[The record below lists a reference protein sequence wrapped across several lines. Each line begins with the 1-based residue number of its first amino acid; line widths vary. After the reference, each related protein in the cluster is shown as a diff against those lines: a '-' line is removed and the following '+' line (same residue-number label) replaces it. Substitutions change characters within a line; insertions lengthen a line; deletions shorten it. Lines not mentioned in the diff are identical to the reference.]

1 MQKIFINKETNM
13 VEQILKIES
22 ENELPD
28 NYFPTCYAALD
39 IENNINGYNL
49 RYDLET
55 KEFEVVDGIPAKDEI
70 IIEKVPG
77 IEDYNDLKK
86 ENEELKNR
94 LDKLENLITRSISE
108 VKIDGK

>member
-1 MQKIFINKETNM
+1 MQKVFINKDTNI
-13 VEQILKIES
+13 VEQILKVNT
-22 ENELPD
+22 ENELSD
-28 NYFPTCYAALD
+28 NYFSNCYAVID
-39 IENNINGYNL
+39 KENNINGYNL